1 MKLLYAVLTLVIISS
16 ATTTIYFTYY
26 TSTFYTTDVFQLE
39 TEVASLESEI
49 SSLKSSIASD
59 LKNAY
64 DDGYSAGIEKQS
76 SSSDTSSSNTSS
88 SNTDAVSSNT
98 DAVSS
103 NTDAVSSNTRTI
115 GTVEKSGYSTDCA
128 VPMGGD
134 GCYTPVNLS
143 ANVGD
148 KIIMTNTDSTGI
160 HSFTSG
166 TVDGFAPSPDGTF
179 DTGILMSGDSFEWTP
194 TVSGEYPYYCMLHA
208 WQVGTITVN

>member
-1 MKLLYAVLTLVIISS
+1 LVIISS

-39 TEVASLESEI
+39 NEVASLESEI

-76 SSSDTSSSNTSS
+76 SSSDTSSSDTSSSNTSS

-98 DAVSS
+98 DS
-103 NTDAVSSNTRTI
+103 VSSNTRTI

-148 KIIMTNTDSTGI
+148 KIIMINTDSTGI